1 MFFEITYENFLAMFK
16 NSVETKLKKLKNKTL
31 MTKKQKK
38 NFLNIAKNISQKFE
52 VFISKNV
59 GRDIFLVK
67 QSVFAVLVCASYKE
81 PIVDFDL
88 LYLKIYFEFL

>member
-38 NFLNIAKNISQKFE
+38 NFFLL
-52 VFISKNV
+52 
-59 GRDIFLVK
+59 IFYIKRKL
-67 QSVFAVLVCASYKE
+67 F
-81 PIVDFDL
+81 
-88 LYLKIYFEFL
+88 

>member
-38 NFLNIAKNISQKFE
+38 LFFVNFL
-52 VFISKNV
+52 
-59 GRDIFLVK
+59 
-67 QSVFAVLVCASYKE
+67 Y
-81 PIVDFDL
+81 
-88 LYLKIYFEFL
+88 